1 MSSPVRGEPF
11 LHPCYMNKQ
20 QQFNI
25 NILDLQGCDIKHDH
39 NGVNNDESRCEDIK
53 MSQNGGN
60 HAIRRRK
67 LPLKKVLPTFFGD
80 LPFWGRYVGYMSALI

>member
-1 MSSPVRGEPF
+1 MFVLAGVTYQIQNETR
-11 LHPCYMNKQ
+11 
-20 QQFNI
+20 
-25 NILDLQGCDIKHDH
+25 LQGCDIKHDH

-67 LPLKKVLPTFFGD
+67 LPLKSVLPTFFGD
-80 LPFWGRYVGYMSALI
+80 LPFLGRYISYMSVTW